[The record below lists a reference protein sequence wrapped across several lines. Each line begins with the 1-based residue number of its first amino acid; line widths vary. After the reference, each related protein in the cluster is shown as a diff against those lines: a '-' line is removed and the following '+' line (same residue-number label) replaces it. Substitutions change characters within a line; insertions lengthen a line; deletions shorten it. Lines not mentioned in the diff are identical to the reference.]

1 MHRYYAECKKRA
13 SLVPAAAVIP
23 ALRAYIKVV
32 AFKTPVVE
40 IAWSR
45 CPTRGDRKKKGRER
59 GKREMQYYACS
70 SALRKEEQGGRGKE
84 KACALVLMSAFK
96 FSLKNL
102 FSFLRLR
109 GVVGVCARHFFC
121 PASFLF

>member
-1 MHRYYAECKKRA
+1 
-13 SLVPAAAVIP
+13 
-23 ALRAYIKVV
+23 
-32 AFKTPVVE
+32 
-40 IAWSR
+40 
-45 CPTRGDRKKKGRER
+45 
-59 GKREMQYYACS
+59 MQYYACS

-84 KACALVLMSAFK
+84 KACALVLTSAFK

-121 PASFLF
+121 PASFLSDPLLGACALSFVTIKKLECL